1 MTPKKRIL
9 HVVGQLDIGGIESW
23 LVDLISYTFDEYEY
37 FIIVDK
43 HKIGYYE
50 ETLINL
56 GCKIFRV
63 SSSKNKLQY
72 ILDMH
77 RVVSTIKPDVCHS
90 HVSYTNGIIAAIA
103 RLARVKK
110 VISHSHSNRTDFY
123 NSRNFLGKISVH
135 FKILLARSLSS
146 HLLSVSDQSAIS
158 HYNSIKGVN
167 ILPCGRDFTSLLRQ
181 DEILLPGTFGL
192 AANDT
197 ILVNIGRLVTVK
209 NQAFLIQLLPYLPD
223 NFKLL
228 IVGDGDQYEHL
239 QKTAEK
245 YDVKDRVTFLGART
259 DTLLILRDIAHVF
272 LFPSHFEGLGLAAI
286 EAQAAGLPVLASD
299 SIPDSVCLTPNYH
312 KIRVTDPNL
321 WVRKIMALVPLRR
334 KNEVNIDICIGQ
346 YSIVQN
352 IKSLR
357 EIYNA

>member
-1 MTPKKRIL
+1 MIPKKRIL

-23 LVDLISYTFDEYEY
+23 LVDLISQTFNEYDY

-43 HKIGYYE
+43 PKIGYYE
-50 ETLINL
+50 ETLKNL
-56 GCKIFRV
+56 GCKILRI

-72 ILDMH
+72 ILDVY
-77 RVVSTIKPDVCHS
+77 RVVSKIKPDVCHS

-123 NSRNFLGKISVH
+123 NSRSFFGKTSIH

-146 HLLSVSDQSAIS
+146 HLLSVSDKSAIS
-158 HYNSIKGVN
+158 HYRSIKDVN
-167 ILPCGRDFTSLLRQ
+167 ILPCGRDFTPLLRQ
-181 DEILLPGTFGL
+181 DEILFPGTFGL

-197 ILVNIGRLVTVK
+197 ILVNIGRLVSVK
-209 NQAFLIQLLPYLPD
+209 NQAFLIKLLPYLPD

-228 IVGDGDQYEHL
+228 IVGDGDQYDHL
-239 QKTAEK
+239 LKTAEK
-245 YDVKDRVTFLGART
+245 YDVKDRVIFSGART

-312 KIRVTDPNL
+312 KIRLTDPNL

-357 EIYNA
+357 EIYNE